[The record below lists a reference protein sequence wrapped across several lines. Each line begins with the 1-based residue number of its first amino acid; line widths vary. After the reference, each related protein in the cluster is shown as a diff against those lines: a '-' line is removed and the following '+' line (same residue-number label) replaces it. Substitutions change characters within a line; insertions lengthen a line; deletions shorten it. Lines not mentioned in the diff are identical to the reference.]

1 MSAKRNGRR
10 SSGVVS
16 ISLIVIAFA
25 AVMSVQIFRLKQKD
39 REYAEREQELLQES
53 EDEVRRSSQLDELG
67 KTIDSTEYIES
78 VARSKLGLTKDKDNE
93 IIFKEQRE

>member
-1 MSAKRNGRR
+1 MSVKRNGRR

-39 REYAEREQELLQES
+39 REYAERERELLQES
-53 EDEVRRSSQLDELG
+53 EDEMLRSSQLDELG
-67 KTIDSTEYIES
+67 RTIDSTEYIES

>member
-39 REYAEREQELLQES
+39 REYAERERELLQES
-53 EDEVRRSSQLDELG
+53 EDEMLRSSQLDELG
-67 KTIDSTEYIES
+67 RTIDSTEYIES